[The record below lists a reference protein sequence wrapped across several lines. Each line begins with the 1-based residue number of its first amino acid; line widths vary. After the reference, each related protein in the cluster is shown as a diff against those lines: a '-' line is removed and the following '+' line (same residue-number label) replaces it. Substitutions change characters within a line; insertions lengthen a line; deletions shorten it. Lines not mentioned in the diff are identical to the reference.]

1 MEPAEAIVKEWL
13 QNVKK
18 QFTMENIPYAI
29 NPKKLGSNYGDIDF
43 LGVDTKGKFYDYEV
57 KWSNGPAVGSTKN
70 ASVDGIIAKF
80 NDSGRKEVLC
90 GLGIDKVERNLIV
103 PKIFF
108 GNKDETRIRHEARI
122 KEEKISIVYFDTVI
136 EDLINH
142 SRSQNKD
149 NSTVIRLIRSVIQ
162 YLPGF
167 QKMCAN
173 NVGNWKVNGK

>member
-1 MEPAEAIVKEWL
+1 MEPAETVVKEWL

-18 QFTMENIPYAI
+18 QFTMKNIPYAI
-29 NPKKLGSNYGDIDF
+29 NSEKLGRNYGDIDF
-43 LGVDTKGKFYDYEV
+43 LGVDTKGKFYDYDV

-90 GLGIDKVERNLIV
+90 GLEIDKGERILIV
-103 PKIFF
+103 PKIIFW
-108 GNKDETRIRHEARI
+108 NKEETRTRREARVR
-122 KEEKISIVYFDTVI
+122 EEKISIVYFDTVI
-136 EDLINH
+136 DDLINH
-142 SRSQNKD
+142 SKSQNKD